1 MYGWRGR
8 MGLIIPS
15 SNTTMEP
22 EFWRMAPEGVSI
34 HTARMRLSA
43 VTVEEL
49 VEMEKDAVRAA
60 QLLATADVDILVY
73 GCTTGS
79 LVKGLGY
86 DREITEKLE
95 KATGIKAIA
104 TATAVLEALE
114 ELGAR
119 RVALATPYI
128 EEVNRKEVEF
138 LESQGYEV
146 VDLKY
151 LGIRENTTIG
161 RQTPQTA
168 YRLARSL
175 DTSRADVVFI
185 SCTNFRTIEVVD
197 LLEKDLGL
205 PVFSSNTATMWLT
218 LREMGIREHLRGYG
232 KLLEEHL
239 R

>member
-8 MGLIIPS
+8 IGLIIPS

-34 HTARMRLSA
+34 HAARMRLST
-43 VTVEEL
+43 VTVDEL
-49 VEMEKDAVRAA
+49 VEMEEDAVRAA
-60 QLLATADVDILVY
+60 QLLATAHVDILVY

-79 LVKGLGY
+79 LVKGPGH
-86 DREITEKLE
+86 DRKIAEKLAR
-95 KATGIKAIA
+95 ATGVKAIT

-119 RVALATPYI
+119 RIALATPYI
-128 EEVNRKEVEF
+128 EEINRKEVEF
-138 LESQGYEV
+138 LESQGYKV

-151 LGIRENTTIG
+151 LGIRENTEIG
-161 RQTPQTA
+161 KQTPRTA

-175 DTSRADVVFI
+175 DTGRADVVFI
-185 SCTNFRTIEVVD
+185 SCTNFRSIEVVG

-218 LREMGIREHLRGYG
+218 LREMGLREPLRGYG

-239 R
+239 

>member
-8 MGLIIPS
+8 IGLIIPS

-22 EFWRMAPEGVSI
+22 EFWRMAPEGVSV
-34 HTARMRLSA
+34 HTARMKLSA

-79 LVKGLGY
+79 LVKGPGY
-86 DREITEKLE
+86 DREITEKLTR
-95 KATGIKAIA
+95 ATGIKAVA

-138 LESQGYEV
+138 LESQGYKV

-151 LGIRENTTIG
+151 LGIRENTEIG
-161 RQTPQTA
+161 RQTPQIA
-168 YRLARSL
+168 YRLAKSL
-175 DTSRADVVFI
+175 ETSNADAVFI
-185 SCTNFRTIEVVD
+185 SCTNFRTIEVIK
-197 LLEKDLGL
+197 LLEKDLGI

-218 LREMGIREHLRGYG
+218 LKELGLREPIRGYG
-232 KLLEEHL
+232 MLLEEHL

>member
-8 MGLIIPS
+8 IGLIIPS

-22 EFWRMAPEGVSI
+22 EFWRMAPEGVSV
-34 HTARMRLSA
+34 HTARMKLSA

-79 LVKGLGY
+79 LVKGPGY
-86 DREITEKLE
+86 DREITEKLTR
-95 KATGIKAIA
+95 ATGIKAVA

-138 LESQGYEV
+138 LESQGYKV

-151 LGIRENTTIG
+151 LGIRENTEIG
-161 RQTPQTA
+161 RQTPQIA
-168 YRLARSL
+168 YRLAKSL
-175 DTSRADVVFI
+175 ETSSADAVFI
-185 SCTNFRTIEVVD
+185 SCTNFRTIEVIK
-197 LLEKDLGL
+197 LLEKDLGI

-218 LREMGIREHLRGYG
+218 LKELGLREPIRGYG
-232 KLLEEHL
+232 MLLEEHL